1 MQFISKKLSMP
12 VQVEDWV
19 KNEKPNGWTLGKDC
33 KDGYEILREQL
44 RPEQK
49 NLCCYCCQALET
61 QVTIEH
67 VKSRNLYPALT
78 YDYNNLLLS
87 CKTPKQCDN
96 AKGNQELDLN
106 PLMIEC
112 DIEIKI
118 NLAGEL
124 ESKSTRA
131 EQAITILNLNNPT
144 LCNKRKAKIDMISFT
159 FDPSSADIPIKIM
172 DRENLDTILQAF
184 SDTVEY
190 QEFQYI
196 LRKLA

>member
-19 KNEKPNGWTLGKDC
+19 KNEKPNGWTLGKDY

-96 AKGNQELDLN
+96 AKGNQEFAFFKHS
-106 PLMIEC
+106 
-112 DIEIKI
+112 KI
-118 NLAGEL
+118 
-124 ESKSTRA
+124 
-131 EQAITILNLNNPT
+131 
-144 LCNKRKAKIDMISFT
+144 
-159 FDPSSADIPIKIM
+159 
-172 DRENLDTILQAF
+172 
-184 SDTVEY
+184 
-190 QEFQYI
+190 
-196 LRKLA
+196 

>member
-19 KNEKPNGWTLGKDC
+19 KNEKPNGWTLGKDY
-33 KDGYEILREQL
+33 KDGYDILREQL

-124 ESKSTRA
+124 IANTDRA
-131 EQAITILNLNNPT
+131 KEAITILNLNNET
-144 LCNKRKAKIDMISFT
+144 LCGKRRRMIDTIKFT
-159 FDPSSADIPIKIM
+159 FDTTKLVPPIAILDKATLTIMLDSLADTP
-172 DRENLDTILQAF
+172 EYYAF
-184 SDTVEY
+184 LYV
-190 QEFQYI
+190 
-196 LRKLA
+196 LKKLG